1 MIVDSSALLALLMKE
16 PERDRLGAAIAVASG
31 RRISAATLLE
41 AAIVSEGRAGG
52 LGGAELDSLVAQLKL
67 QTVDFTAEHGRLARE
82 AFRRFGKGRHP
93 ARLNFGD
100 CMAYALA
107 KERGEPL
114 LFKGD
119 DFSQTDIET
128 VPY

>member
-1 MIVDSSALLALLMKE
+1 MSATVLTSHS
-16 PERDRLGAAIAVASG
+16 RS
-31 RRISAATLLE
+31 ISAATLLE
-41 AAIVSEGRAGG
+41 ASMVFEGRVGHRGA
-52 LGGAELDSLVAQLKL
+52 AELDQLIASLGIAVIP
-67 QTVDFTAEHGRLARE
+67 FTQSQAALARE

-100 CMAYALA
+100 CIAYALA

-119 DFSQTDIET
+119 DFSQTDIEAAI
-128 VPY
+128 Y